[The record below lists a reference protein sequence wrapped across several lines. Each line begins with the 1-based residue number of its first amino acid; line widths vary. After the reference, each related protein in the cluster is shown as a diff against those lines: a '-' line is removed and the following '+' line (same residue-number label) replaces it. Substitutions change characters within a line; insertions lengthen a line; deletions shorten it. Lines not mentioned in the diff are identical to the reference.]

1 MADGSMD
8 DGLILNSAAAGGG
21 AQQQLFEDPEQQ
33 DQFEEAIRVL
43 DQQGHHDLVDR
54 VFLVLEQGE
63 FVDAMPV
70 FTYDGEHDPVL
81 VEFRSLL
88 TGAASRMLDAG
99 YSAHDTFQVLHLLVL
114 AAAREVA
121 GFHDYEEAV
130 GSEPD
135 SGFGAVPAPAAA
147 VARLEK
153 RITFHAGGNGDDIT
167 ECSICLRDF
176 VDGEEVSVMPCP
188 LRGHEF
194 HPECITKWLGISSTC
209 PLCRHGLA
217 PPAAASMV

>member
-1 MADGSMD
+1 MADG
-8 DGLILNSAAAGGG
+8 LISNSAAAGGG
-21 AQQQLFEDPEQQ
+21 AQQRLFEGPDQQEQF
-33 DQFEEAIRVL
+33 DEAIRVL

-114 AAAREVA
+114 MAAREAA
-121 GFHDYEEAV
+121 GFLDHESPA
-130 GSEPD
+130 GSQPG
-135 SGFGAVPAPAAA
+135 SGGGFGAVRPAPAAA

-153 RITFHAGGNGDDIT
+153 RTFHAGGNGGGGIT
-167 ECSICLRDF
+167 ECSICLRGF